1 MFNPYIETVKLQR
14 VVATRTTRY
23 IANEYLF
30 FGITSNRP
38 GHTGPTDELR
48 IDRDQIP
55 AFARVLRD
63 FEGLCVVVR
72 DVQSAHETRT
82 DRVRTAL
89 IALKTR

>member
-1 MFNPYIETVKLQR
+1 MMDYTTEKCKMCNATGQPTVSGL
-14 VVATRTTRY
+14 
-23 IANEYLF
+23 
-30 FGITSNRP
+30 RP

-55 AFARVLRD
+55 AFARVLHDLDR
-63 FEGLCVVVR
+63 LCVVVR
-72 DVQSAHETRT
+72 DVQSAHESLT

>member
-1 MFNPYIETVKLQR
+1 MYIYTIINLQG
-14 VVATRTTRY
+14 TY
-23 IANEYLF
+23 IGL
-30 FGITSNRP
+30 RP

-63 FEGLCVVVR
+63 LDRLCVVVR

-82 DRVRTAL
+82 DRVGMAL

>member
-1 MFNPYIETVKLQR
+1 MQLGLYVR
-14 VVATRTTRY
+14 VGP
-23 IANEYLF
+23 IWN
-30 FGITSNRP
+30 TSIWDVRKILVSIWEASMLRP

-63 FEGLCVVVR
+63 LDRLCVVV
-72 DVQSAHETRT
+72 
-82 DRVRTAL
+82 RVRTAL